1 MSDIQ
6 TTSTQPY
13 LIRAWV
19 EWCNDN
25 GLTPYLSVRVDNSV
39 QVPREFVKDGE
50 IVLNISYDATNSLKL
65 GNDFIEFTARFGGVP
80 REIMVP
86 VTRVIAI
93 FARETG
99 QGMGFPPPED
109 VLDDDADIA
118 MQALQ
123 SVPAEGDES
132 DAREAPA
139 APAAGA
145 APVMQVVSSSDD
157 APAADSNPPGKPPKP
172 GKPSL
177 KLVK

>member
-1 MSDIQ
+1 MSEIQ

-25 GLTPYLSVRVDNSV
+25 GLTPYLSVRVDKTV
-39 QVPREFVKDGE
+39 LVPREFVKDGE
-50 IVLNISYDATNSLKL
+50 IVLNISYDATSSLKL

-80 REIMVP
+80 RDIMVP
-86 VTRVIAI
+86 VSRVIAI

-109 VLDDDADIA
+109 LLDDDAEIA
-118 MQALQ
+118 IHALQ
-123 SVPAEGDES
+123 SASDEGD
-132 DAREAPA
+132 DAPEAPVSS
-139 APAAGA
+139 APM
-145 APVMQVVSSSDD
+145 MQVVSSSDE
-157 APAADSNPPGKPPKP
+157 APSSVDDDPAKPPKS

>member
-1 MSDIQ
+1 MSEIQ

-25 GLTPYLSVRVDNSV
+25 GLTPYLSVRVDKTV

-50 IVLNISYDATNSLKL
+50 IVLNISYDATNALKL

-80 REIMVP
+80 REIMIP
-86 VTRVIAI
+86 VSRVIAI

-109 VLDDDADIA
+109 LLADDAEHA
-118 MQALQ
+118 MQALEQ
-123 SVPAEGDES
+123 PADADAGEGE
-132 DAREAPA
+132 PA
-139 APAAGA
+139 ASS
-145 APVMQVVSSSDD
+145 APVMQIVSSSDELPD
-157 APAADSNPPGKPPKP
+157 GDGPSKPPKG

>member
-1 MSDIQ
+1 MSEIQ

-25 GLTPYLSVRVDNSV
+25 GLTPYLSVRVDKTV

-50 IVLNISYDATNSLKL
+50 IVLNISYDATNALKL
-65 GNDFIEFTARFGGVP
+65 GNDYIEFTARFGGVP

-86 VTRVIAI
+86 VSRVIAI

-109 VLDDDADIA
+109 LLDDDADIA
-118 MQALQ
+118 MRALQ
-123 SVPAEGDES
+123 DAGDEG
-132 DAREAPA
+132 EASAETSASSP
-139 APAAGA
+139 PM
-145 APVMQVVSSSDD
+145 MQVVSSSDD
-157 APAADSNPPGKPPKP
+157 TGPSDGDGPGKPPKA

>member
-1 MSDIQ
+1 MSEIQ

-25 GLTPYLSVRVDNSV
+25 GLTPYLSVRADKSV

-50 IVLNISYDATNSLKL
+50 IVLNISYDATSSLKL

-80 REIMVP
+80 RDIMVP
-86 VTRVIAI
+86 VSRVIAI

-99 QGMGFPPPED
+99 QGMGFPPPDD

-118 MQALQ
+118 IQALQ
-123 SVPAEGDES
+123 SVGAE
-132 DAREAPA
+132 DAPEAEPAPA
-139 APAAGA
+139 AAT
-145 APVMQVVSSSDD
+145 PVMQVVSSSDD
-157 APAADSNPPGKPPKP
+157 VPPDDAPTKPTKT

>member
-1 MSDIQ
+1 MSEIQ

-25 GLTPYLSVRVDNSV
+25 GLTPYLSVRVDKTV

-50 IVLNISYDATNSLKL
+50 IVLNISYDATNALKL

-80 REIMVP
+80 REIMIP
-86 VTRVIAI
+86 VSRVIAI

-109 VLDDDADIA
+109 LLADDAEHA

-123 SVPAEGDES
+123 SAGEGEAAEAADDG
-132 DAREAPA
+132 APA
-139 APAAGA
+139 ASG
-145 APVMQVVSSSDD
+145 APVMQIVSSSDELPEGD
-157 APAADSNPPGKPPKP
+157 GPGKPPKP

>member
-1 MSDIQ
+1 MSEIQ

-25 GLTPYLSVRVDNSV
+25 GLTPYLSVRVDKTV
-39 QVPREFVKDGE
+39 LVPREFVKDGE
-50 IVLNISYDATNSLKL
+50 IVLNISYDATSVLKL
-65 GNDFIEFTARFGGVP
+65 GNDYIEFTARFGGVP
-80 REIMVP
+80 RDIMVP
-86 VTRVIAI
+86 VSRVVAI

-109 VLDDDADIA
+109 LLDDDADIA
-118 MQALQ
+118 MAALDGAGEAAE
-123 SVPAEGDES
+123 PAG
-132 DAREAPA
+132 EANA
-139 APAAGA
+139 AP
-145 APVMQVVSSSDD
+145 PVMQVVTSSDEPP
-157 APAADSNPPGKPPKP
+157 APDGNPPGRAGKA

>member
-1 MSDIQ
+1 MSEIQ

-25 GLTPYLSVRVDNSV
+25 GLTPYLSVRVDKTVS
-39 QVPREFVKDGE
+39 VPREFVKDGE
-50 IVLNISYDATNSLKL
+50 IVLNISYDATSALKL
-65 GNDFIEFTARFGGVP
+65 GNDYIEFTARFGGVP
-80 REIMVP
+80 RDIMVP
-86 VTRVIAI
+86 VTRVVAI

-109 VLDDDADIA
+109 MLDDEADIA
-118 MQALQ
+118 MSALQ
-123 SVPAEGDES
+123 GASEVGGDAATGS
-132 DAREAPA
+132 DAPA
-139 APAAGA
+139 A
-145 APVMQVVSSSDD
+145 APVMQVVASSDESPTED
-157 APAADSNPPGKPPKP
+157 KTPARAGKSP

>member
-1 MSDIQ
+1 MSEIQ

-25 GLTPYLSVRVDNSV
+25 GLTPYLSVRVDKSV
-39 QVPREFVKDGE
+39 LVPREFVKDGE
-50 IVLNISYDATNSLKL
+50 IVLNISYDATSALKL

-80 REIMVP
+80 RDIMVP
-86 VTRVIAI
+86 VSRVIAI

-109 VLDDDADIA
+109 LLDDDADIA
-118 MQALQ
+118 IQALQ
-123 SVPAEGDES
+123 SVGDE
-132 DAREAPA
+132 DAAEAESAPVA
-139 APAAGA
+139 AT
-145 APVMQVVSSSDD
+145 PVMQVVSSSDD
-157 APAADSNPPGKPPKP
+157 VPPDDGPAKPSKT

>member
-1 MSDIQ
+1 MSEIQ

-25 GLTPYLSVRVDNSV
+25 GLTPYLSVRVDKTV

-50 IVLNISYDATNSLKL
+50 IVLNISYDATSALKL

-86 VTRVIAI
+86 ISRVIAI

-109 VLDDDADIA
+109 LLEDGADN
-118 MQALQ
+118 ALQ
-123 SVPAEGDES
+123 VLQGIADEEDAAED
-132 DAREAPA
+132 DAPA
-139 APAAGA
+139 ATSS
-145 APVMQVVSSSDD
+145 APVMQVVSSSDGQPD
-157 APAADSNPPGKPPKP
+157 GDKPPPSKP
-172 GKPSL
+172 SKSGKPSL

>member
-1 MSDIQ
+1 MSEIQ

-25 GLTPYLSVRVDNSV
+25 GLTPYLSVRVDKTV

-50 IVLNISYDATNSLKL
+50 IVLNISYDATNALKL
-65 GNDFIEFTARFGGVP
+65 GNDYIEFTARFGGVP

-109 VLDDDADIA
+109 LLDDDAGIA

-123 SVPAEGDES
+123 GSADEEEGAS
-132 DAREAPA
+132 DASASSP
-139 APAAGA
+139 
-145 APVMQVVSSSDD
+145 PVMQVVSSSDD
-157 APAADSNPPGKPPKP
+157 TAPPEDDGPSKPPKA

>member
-1 MSDIQ
+1 MSEIQ

-25 GLTPYLSVRVDNSV
+25 GLTPYLSVRVDKTV
-39 QVPREFVKDGE
+39 LVPREFVKDGE
-50 IVLNISYDATNSLKL
+50 IVLNISYDATSALKL
-65 GNDFIEFTARFGGVP
+65 GNDYIEFTARFGGVP
-80 REIMVP
+80 RDIMVP
-86 VTRVIAI
+86 VSRVVAI

-109 VLDDDADIA
+109 LLDDDADIA
-118 MQALQ
+118 MSALE
-123 SVPAEGDES
+123 ADREEGDE
-132 DAREAPA
+132 A
-139 APAAGA
+139 ATATDTA
-145 APVMQVVSSSDD
+145 APVMQVVTSSDE
-157 APAADSNPPGKPPKP
+157 APAADGKTPARPGKA

>member
-1 MSDIQ
+1 MSEIQ

-25 GLTPYLSVRVDNSV
+25 GLTPYLSVRVDKTV
-39 QVPREFVKDGE
+39 LVPREFVKDGE
-50 IVLNISYDATNSLKL
+50 IVLNISYDATSALKL
-65 GNDFIEFTARFGGVP
+65 GNDYIEFTARFGGVP
-80 REIMVP
+80 RDIMVP
-86 VTRVIAI
+86 VSRVVAI

-109 VLDDDADIA
+109 LLDDDADIA
-118 MQALQ
+118 MAALEE
-123 SVPAEGDES
+123 AGTEGES
-132 DAREAPA
+132 ASEVATA
-139 APAAGA
+139 S
-145 APVMQVVSSSDD
+145 PVMQVVTSSDE
-157 APAADSNPPGKPPKP
+157 PSPPDGKSPGRAGKA

>member
-1 MSDIQ
+1 MSEIQ

-25 GLTPYLSVRVDNSV
+25 GLTPYLSVRVDKTV

-50 IVLNISYDATNSLKL
+50 IVLNISYDATNALKL

-80 REIMVP
+80 REIMIP
-86 VTRVIAI
+86 VSRVIAI

-109 VLDDDADIA
+109 LLADDAEHA
-118 MQALQ
+118 MQALEQ
-123 SVPAEGDES
+123 AEDAEAGDGE
-132 DAREAPA
+132 PA
-139 APAAGA
+139 ASG
-145 APVMQVVSSSDD
+145 APVMQIVSSSDELPEGD
-157 APAADSNPPGKPPKP
+157 GPGKPPKP

>member
-1 MSDIQ
+1 MSEIQ

-25 GLTPYLSVRVDNSV
+25 GLTPYLSVRVDKTV
-39 QVPREFVKDGE
+39 LVPREFVKDGE
-50 IVLNISYDATNSLKL
+50 IVLNISYDATSALKL
-65 GNDFIEFTARFGGVP
+65 GNDYIEFTARFGGVP
-80 REIMVP
+80 RDIMVP
-86 VTRVIAI
+86 VSRVVAI

-109 VLDDDADIA
+109 LLDDEADIA
-118 MQALQ
+118 MAALEA
-123 SVPAEGDES
+123 SS
-132 DAREAPA
+132 DKGEETAADA
-139 APAAGA
+139 AP
-145 APVMQVVSSSDD
+145 PVMQVVTSSDEPP
-157 APAADSNPPGKPPKP
+157 APDGNAPSRSGKG

>member
-1 MSDIQ
+1 MSEIQ

-25 GLTPYLSVRVDNSV
+25 GLTPYLSVRVDKTV
-39 QVPREFVKDGE
+39 LVPREFVKDGE
-50 IVLNISYDATNSLKL
+50 IVLNISYDATSALKL
-65 GNDFIEFTARFGGVP
+65 GNDYIEFTARFGGVP
-80 REIMVP
+80 RDIMVP
-86 VTRVIAI
+86 VSRVVAI

-109 VLDDDADIA
+109 LLDDDADIA
-118 MQALQ
+118 MAALEGAGDAGE
-123 SVPAEGDES
+123 PAG
-132 DAREAPA
+132 EANA
-139 APAAGA
+139 AS
-145 APVMQVVSSSDD
+145 PVMQVVTSSDEPP
-157 APAADSNPPGKPPKP
+157 APDGKSPGRAGKG

>member
-1 MSDIQ
+1 MSEIQ

-25 GLTPYLSVRVDNSV
+25 GLTPYLSVRVDKSV

-50 IVLNISYDATNSLKL
+50 IVLNISYDATSALKL

-80 REIMVP
+80 RDIMVP
-86 VTRVIAI
+86 VSRVIAI

-118 MQALQ
+118 LQALQ
-123 SVPAEGDES
+123 SAGD
-132 DAREAPA
+132 DAQEAAEAPA
-139 APAAGA
+139 SA
-145 APVMQVVSSSDD
+145 APVMQVVTSSDD
-157 APAADSNPPGKPPKP
+157 VPPTDDGPARPPKS

>member
-1 MSDIQ
+1 MSEIQ

-13 LIRAWV
+13 LIRAWF

-25 GLTPYLSVRVDNSV
+25 GLTPYLSVRADRTV

-50 IVLNISYDATNSLKL
+50 IVLNISYDATNALKL
-65 GNDFIEFTARFGGVP
+65 GNDYIEFSARFGGIP
-80 REIMVP
+80 REIMIP
-86 VTRVIAI
+86 VSRVVAI

-109 VLDDDADIA
+109 LLDDDAAAA
-118 MQALQ
+118 MQVLQ
-123 SVPAEGDES
+123 SQASDLAQDDES
-132 DAREAPA
+132 
-139 APAAGA
+139 GA
-145 APVMQVVSSSDD
+145 VVQLVSTQTGAVADD
-157 APAADSNPPGKPPKP
+157 SGVPPDGPNPPPAG

>member
-1 MSDIQ
+1 MSEIQ

-25 GLTPYLSVRVDNSV
+25 GLTPYLSVRVDKTV
-39 QVPREFVKDGE
+39 LVPREFVKDGE
-50 IVLNISYDATNSLKL
+50 IVLNISYDATSALKL

-80 REIMVP
+80 RDIMVP
-86 VTRVIAI
+86 VSRVIAI

-109 VLDDDADIA
+109 VLDDDAEIA
-118 MQALQ
+118 MQALRMT
-123 SVPAEGDES
+123 GDDDGEVA
-132 DAREAPA
+132 DMPA
-139 APAAGA
+139 ASG
-145 APVMQVVSSSDD
+145 APVMQVVTSSDD
-157 APAADSNPPGKPPKP
+157 APRPGDDGPGKPPKP

>member
-1 MSDIQ
+1 MSEIQ

-25 GLTPYLSVRVDNSV
+25 GLTPYLSVRADKSV

-50 IVLNISYDATNSLKL
+50 IVLNISYDATSALKL

-86 VTRVIAI
+86 VSRVIAI

-109 VLDDDADIA
+109 MLDDESSIA

-123 SVPAEGDES
+123 EAALADDDAAEAADKPSV
-132 DAREAPA
+132 
-139 APAAGA
+139 
-145 APVMQVVSSSDD
+145 APVMQVVTSSDD
-157 APAADSNPPGKPPKP
+157 AATPAGDGPGKPTKP